1 MNTNEA
7 KAIVTAPN
15 TTILSES
22 ISLFQRN
29 LASEGAA
36 WLRQVEIKAKQL
48 KKGKVVLI
56 AVIKDD

>member
-22 ISLFQRN
+22 ISLFQRT
-29 LASEGAA
+29 LSTEGAS
-36 WLRQVEIKAKQL
+36 WLRQVESKAKQL

-56 AVIKDD
+56 AVITT